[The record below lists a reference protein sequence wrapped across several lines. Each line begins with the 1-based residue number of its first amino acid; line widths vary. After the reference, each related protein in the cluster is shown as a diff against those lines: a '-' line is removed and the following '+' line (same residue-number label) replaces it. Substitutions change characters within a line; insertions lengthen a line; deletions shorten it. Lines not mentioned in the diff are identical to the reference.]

1 MSVRCGHLLHGI
13 ESVKRLRIQE
23 LRVTGIPA
31 SVWEIRVKIQVHIAV
46 NRDLW
51 NPRSVKPTDARTCQN
66 ALKEL
71 RDVTRTESGTRVR
84 SFRSISGLQSRT
96 AFPITCKNNS
106 YNPLKHVTLLTR
118 ETEILNKSRLMIP
131 TRVRIDV
138 RWMTALHVTNP
149 LHINTHNNTLRE
161 LRESTVVMKAL
172 KRVNKYMR
180 LKTSERLA
188 LFQLISALLV
198 HELQEP
204 QSSRNHGSDSRGGTR
219 SDITHNIKR
228 CVLQM
233 TLFYKHTGIKIY
245 RKYTQLKRE
254 DCKHHY

>member
-1 MSVRCGHLLHGI
+1 MKPEER
-13 ESVKRLRIQE
+13 K
-23 LRVTGIPA
+23 T
-31 SVWEIRVKIQVHIAV
+31 
-46 NRDLW
+46 NRRGNL
-51 NPRSVKPTDARTCQN
+51 SK
-66 ALKEL
+66 
-71 RDVTRTESGTRVR
+71 RTEGTPWRHEDWIGHA
-84 SFRSISGLQSRT
+84 RSIIPLDFRPAVAHCVSDHMQKQQLQPFKT
-96 AFPITCKNNS
+96 
-106 YNPLKHVTLLTR
+106 HVTLLTR

-254 DCKHHY
+254 DCKYHY